1 MAYSEYKFG
10 DFARIYNSGPSDG
23 LVGFAEGF
31 AKGFVPAYTQAVKDR
46 RDQEDELF
54 RLQVKERTDQEER
67 VRSRNAAIA
76 SDRAKAEALAATLG
90 MPELAGQIYGSLRSG
105 LSDTVVERTYR
116 SAIDEGRLVLPTQAT
131 PAAAPVVGT
140 PTDPT
145 VPDAVS
151 EPASGDTSS
160 LDNQM
165 IDSGLT
171 DTPVV
176 TMSSQGG
183 ADYSDVRED
192 GSFDIADNSSNW
204 FLNVGDRL
212 RRNRTELIQRNVDR
226 RMRAWEEATGRSTPS
241 ADPTTAEGLTTT
253 STAATTPPITTYD
266 MEAQDGATAG
276 EIQATFA
283 ILPPSAAL
291 PPISEL
297 TSQERMDAAL
307 AALGDRT
314 DPVAQRYRDQLEALR
329 RNNVEIPSFAG
340 KSPQEINEMIET
352 APEKYGFMGEE
363 WLNNFNTRAASYRDT
378 VTNLPSL
385 SGSLEDRIGIQ
396 RDIAAGRYGDI
407 NIASEWLAELNTS
420 IERDQRIAR
429 IEPLLNPEDMV
440 GASSADLASR
450 RELALAQGAEPGD
463 LLVLDRAIS
472 MAQERES
479 NGEYRTYAE
488 NVDTVREA
496 ENALSLAEME
506 GASEATI
513 TGLTNLRRTLEAR
526 EAQEAAR
533 NSGVAAGTPVE
544 HVITDADGTKRVG
557 LVTID
562 PNTNQTVDAAG
573 NPVTSRPMTEAEMDR
588 FMDIPTEVQKIGE
601 ELRQA
606 GNGLQE
612 ALRTA
617 NTIVEIALAD
627 PATIGLEGD
636 LAQFITGTV
645 RGAGSVISVTNQLFA
660 SNNAVR
666 GRDENGDQVT
676 YITSGQVDAELR
688 RQGILSGGQ
697 SIMSMT
703 GQQLLDTF
711 VSADI
716 TDTSTRT
723 TMLESAMIALAFR
736 VGRIEGQSGNAMS
749 NKDFERIME
758 MITGSNGDIRAFLG
772 NLHEFM
778 SQKVASYDDAAIS
791 FERDTSTINS
801 FKNIYGYSPIGTV
814 SSFEQIVAGR
824 GEQRLT
830 QAYNFFTSPLPGEL
844 AVGGTAGTSAPA
856 APADAGAAFESF
868 MNNPAE
874 QDRIRGNLSTLQS
887 NNPDQIQRYIDA
899 EARRLGITA
908 DQLSGMLQGGQN

>member
-76 SDRAKAEALAATLG
+76 ADRAKAEALAATLG

-116 SAIDEGRLVLPTQAT
+116 SAIDEGRVVFPTQAT
-131 PAAAPVVGT
+131 PAAAPAVGT

-145 VPDAVS
+145 APAATS
-151 EPASGDTSS
+151 EPVPGDTSS

-165 IDSGLT
+165 IGSGLT
-171 DTPVV
+171 ETPAV
-176 TMSSQGG
+176 TMSSQG
-183 ADYSDVRED
+183 ADALDEEEFVQV
-192 GSFDIADNSSNW
+192 ADSSGNW

-226 RMRAWEEATGRSTPS
+226 RVAAWEEATGRSTTS
-241 ADPTTAEGLTTT
+241 ADPTTPDGLTASATE
-253 STAATTPPITTYD
+253 ATTPPITTYD

-429 IEPLLNPEDMV
+429 IEPLLNPEDMI

-450 RELALAQGAEPGD
+450 RELALAQGAESGD
-463 LLVLDRAIS
+463 LVVIDRAIS
-472 MAQERES
+472 TAQERES
-479 NGEYRTYAE
+479 NGEYRIYAE

-533 NSGVAAGTPVE
+533 NSGVAAGTPIE

-562 PNTNQTVDAAG
+562 PDTNQTVDAAG
-573 NPVTSRPMTEAEMDR
+573 NPVTSRPMTEPEMDR
-588 FMDIPTEVQKIGE
+588 FMDIPTEAQKIGE

-636 LAQFITGTV
+636 LSQFIAGTV
-645 RGAGSVISVTNQLFA
+645 RGAGSVISITNQLFT

-676 YITSGQVDAELR
+676 YVTSGQVDAELR
-688 RQGILSGGQ
+688 RQGVLREGQ

-703 GQQLLDTF
+703 GQQLLDAF

-716 TDTSTRT
+716 TDTATRT
-723 TMLESAMIALAFR
+723 TMLESAMVALTFR

-758 MITGSNGDIRAFLG
+758 MITSANGDIRAFLG

-778 SQKVASYDDAAIS
+778 SQKIASYDDAAIS
-791 FERDTSTINS
+791 FERDTSTISS
-801 FKNIYGYSPIGTV
+801 FKNLYGYSPVGPV
-814 SSFEQIVAGR
+814 RSFEQIVAGR
-824 GEQRLT
+824 GEERLT
-830 QAYNFFTSPLPGEL
+830 QAYNFFTSALPAEL
-844 AVGGTAGTSAPA
+844 AVGGTAGAPA
-856 APADAGAAFESF
+856 PDAPTDAGAAFESF

>member
-54 RLQVKERTDQEER
+54 RLQVQERTAQEER
-67 VRSRNAAIA
+67 VRTRNAGIA
-76 SDRAKAEALAATLG
+76 EDRAKAQALAAALG

-116 SAIDEGRLVLPTQAT
+116 AAIDEGRLVMPTQAT

-145 VPDAVS
+145 VPDAIS
-151 EPASGDTSS
+151 DPAPGDTSS
-160 LDNQM
+160 IDSQM
-165 IDSGLT
+165 IDSGLSGE
-171 DTPVV
+171 PVV
-176 TMSSQGG
+176 TMSSQGE

-192 GSFDIADNSSNW
+192 GSFDIADNSPNW
-204 FLNVGDRL
+204 FMNVGDRL

-226 RMRAWEEATGRSTPS
+226 RMRAWEEATGRSSPS
-241 ADPTTAEGLTTT
+241 ADPTTAEGLTTA
-253 STAATTPPITTYD
+253 STAASETPITTFD

-297 TSQERMDAAL
+297 TSEERMNAAL

-314 DPVAQRYRDQLEALR
+314 DPVAQQYRERLEALR
-329 RNNVEIPSFAG
+329 RNNVEMPSFAG
-340 KSPQEINEMIET
+340 KSPAEINEMIET

-363 WLNNFNTRAASYRDT
+363 WMNNFTTRAIAARDA
-378 VTNLPSL
+378 VENFPSI
-385 SGSLEDRIGIQ
+385 SGSLEERLGLQ
-396 RDIAAGRYGDI
+396 RDIAAGRYPNFPSD
-407 NIASEWLAELNTS
+407 LLVVLNTS
-420 IERDQRIAR
+420 VERDQRLAR
-429 IEPLLNPEDMV
+429 IEPLLNSETMI
-440 GASSADLASR
+440 GASLTDLQAR
-450 RELALAQGAEPGD
+450 RDIAVAEGAEPGE
-463 LLVLDRAIS
+463 LAVLDHAIA
-472 MAQERES
+472 MAQERER
-479 NGEYRTYAE
+479 NGEFRTYAQ

-496 ENALSLAEME
+496 ENALSLARAEE
-506 GASEATI
+506 ASEATI
-513 TGLTNLRRTLEAR
+513 EGLESLRRTLEAR

-562 PNTNQTVDAAG
+562 PETGQTVDAEG
-573 NPVTSRPMTEAEMDR
+573 NPVTSRPMTENELDQ
-588 FMDIPTEVQKIGE
+588 FMSIPTEVQKIGE

-617 NTIVEIALAD
+617 NTIVEIAMAD

-636 LAQFITGTV
+636 LAQVITGTV
-645 RGAGSVISVTNQLFA
+645 RGAGSVISITNQLFT
-660 SNNAVR
+660 NNAVR

-676 YITSGQVDAELR
+676 YVTSGQVDAELR
-688 RQGILSGGQ
+688 RQGVLSEGQ

-716 TDTSTRT
+716 TDTATRT

-801 FKNIYGYSPIGTV
+801 FRNIYGYSPIGPV
-814 SSFEQIVAGR
+814 NSFEQIVASR
-824 GEQRLT
+824 GEERLT

-844 AVGGTAGTSAPA
+844 AVGGGAGASTPA
-856 APADAGAAFESF
+856 APADAGSAFESF
-868 MNNPAE
+868 MNNPGE
-874 QDRIRGNLSTLQS
+874 QDRIRGNVTRLQE
-887 NNPDQIQRYIDA
+887 NNPGQIQRYIEA
-899 EARRLGITA
+899 EAARLGIDA
-908 DQLSGMLQGGQN
+908 DQLNRMLQGGQN